1 MVMLLSLS
9 MIAAYDSENDN
20 EDYDAYDNE
29 DDVNVTAHEDLWW
42 ACIVTSG
49 ALTFLVLA
57 ASLVTLSFLMAPVIE
72 RVFGRTGCEP
82 RPFPVANPFHHA
94 TSLNAS
100 LRLSHDCLPAS
111 FLSKY
116 LSSSPPPH
124 LLFVFLF
131 PFQTFLYSSPPEP
144 SEP

>member
-1 MVMLLSLS
+1 M
-9 MIAAYDSENDN
+9 
-20 EDYDAYDNE
+20 
-29 DDVNVTAHEDLWW
+29 NVTAHEDLWW

-116 LSSSPPPH
+116 LSSSPPPPTSF
-124 LLFVFLF
+124 LSSYFLF
-131 PFQTFLYSSPPEP
+131 KHSFIPILLNPVNPKHFVHLHILCHCTLEPRAPASPF
-144 SEP
+144 